1 MPRKLNF
8 HAGPSTLPVEVLE
21 ELQKNMVDFEGT
33 GLSLIEKSHRSAT
46 YEAVHNRA
54 IELFR
59 ELFSVPENYDILFLG
74 GGATLQFAMIPM
86 NFLPQG
92 KTAEYVATGTWSKKA
107 IDDAKKLG
115 SVRIIFD
122 GKESGYTTLPDPAS
136 VKVDPESAYLHIT
149 ANETIGGLEWKDWP
163 ETGGVPLVCDMS
175 SDILSRPVPVEK
187 FALIY
192 AGAQKN
198 LGPAGT
204 TVVILRKDM
213 LDRIPDT
220 LPAYL
225 SYKNHAANN
234 SLYNTPPVFAIWT
247 IKLVLEHMK
256 KNGGLAAVAE
266 RNLKKA
272 GLVYGVIDSS
282 GGFYRSPV
290 DARYRS
296 NMNIVFRLP
305 SEELEKKFIDE
316 AKAAGMIGLKG
327 HRSVGG
333 CRASLYNAMTLEGAE
348 ALAAFMKEFA
358 AKNG

>member
-1 MPRKLNF
+1 MSRKFNF

-21 ELQKNMVDFEGT
+21 ELQKNMVDFQGT
-33 GLSLIEKSHRSAT
+33 GLSLIEESHRSAN
-46 YEAVHNRA
+46 YEAVHNGA
-54 IELFR
+54 VDLFR
-59 ELFSVPENYDILFLG
+59 EMFSVPANYRILFLG
-74 GGATLQFAMIPM
+74 GGGTLQFAMVPM
-86 NFLPQG
+86 NFLPRG
-92 KTAEYVATGTWSKKA
+92 KTAEYVSTGTWSKKA
-107 IDDAKKLG
+107 IEDAKKLG
-115 SVRIIFD
+115 SVKIVFD
-122 GKESGYTTLPDPAS
+122 GKEGGYTSLPDPAS
-136 VKVDPESAYLHIT
+136 MKVDPESAYLHIT
-149 ANETIGGLEWKDWP
+149 SNETIGGLEWKAWP
-163 ETGGVPLVCDMS
+163 ETGNVPLVCDMS

-187 FALIY
+187 FGMIY

-204 TVVILRKDM
+204 TVVILRDDM

-225 SYKNHAANN
+225 NYRNHADNN

-247 IKLVLEHMK
+247 IKLVLDHMK
-256 KNGGLAAVAE
+256 RNGGLAAVTE
-266 RNLKKA
+266 RNLVKA
-272 GLVYGVIDSS
+272 GLVYGAIDAS

-296 NMNIVFRLP
+296 NMNLVFRLP
-305 SEELEKKFIDE
+305 TEELEKKFIDE

-333 CRASLYNAMTLEGAE
+333 CRASLYNAMTVEGAE

>member
-1 MPRKLNF
+1 MSRKFNF

-21 ELQKNMVDFEGT
+21 ELQKNMVDFQGT
-33 GLSLIEKSHRSAT
+33 GLSLIEESHRSAN
-46 YEAVHNRA
+46 YEAVHNGA
-54 IELFR
+54 VDLFR
-59 ELFSVPENYDILFLG
+59 EMFSVPGNYRVLFLG
-74 GGATLQFAMIPM
+74 GGGTLQFAMVPM

-92 KTAEYVATGTWSKKA
+92 KTAEYVSTGTWSKKA

-115 SVRIIFD
+115 SVRIVFD
-122 GKESGYTTLPDPAS
+122 GKEGGYTSLPDPAS
-136 VKVDPESAYLHIT
+136 MKVDPESAYLHIT
-149 ANETIGGLEWKDWP
+149 SNETIGGLEWKAWP
-163 ETGGVPLVCDMS
+163 ETGNVPLICDMS

-187 FALIY
+187 FGMIY

-204 TVVILRKDM
+204 TVVILRDDM
-213 LDRIPDT
+213 LDRVPDT

-225 SYKNHAANN
+225 NYRNHADNN

-256 KNGGLAAVAE
+256 RTGGLAAVTE
-266 RNLKKA
+266 RNLEKA
-272 GLVYGVIDSS
+272 GLVYGVIDAS

-290 DARYRS
+290 DMRYRS
-296 NMNIVFRLP
+296 NMNLVFRLP
-305 SEELEKKFIDE
+305 TEGLEKKFIDE

-333 CRASLYNAMTLEGAE
+333 CRASLYNAMTVEGAG
-348 ALAAFMKEFA
+348 ALADFMKEFA

>member
-1 MPRKLNF
+1 MSRKFNF

-21 ELQKNMVDFEGT
+21 ELQKNMVDFQGT
-33 GLSLIEKSHRSAT
+33 GLSLIEESHRSAN
-46 YEAVHNRA
+46 YEAVHNGA
-54 IELFR
+54 VDLFR
-59 ELFSVPENYDILFLG
+59 EMFSVPANYRILFLG
-74 GGATLQFAMIPM
+74 GGGTLQFAMVPM

-92 KTAEYVATGTWSKKA
+92 KTAEYVSTGTWSKKA

-115 SVRIIFD
+115 SVKVVFD
-122 GKESGYTTLPDPAS
+122 GKEGGYTSLPDPAS
-136 VKVDPESAYLHIT
+136 MKVDPESAYLHIT
-149 ANETIGGLEWKDWP
+149 SNETIGGLEWKAWP
-163 ETGGVPLVCDMS
+163 ETGNVPLICDMS

-187 FALIY
+187 FGMIY

-204 TVVILRKDM
+204 TVVILRDDM
-213 LDRIPDT
+213 LDRVPAT

-225 SYKNHAANN
+225 NYRNHADNN

-256 KNGGLAAVAE
+256 RTGGLAAVTE
-266 RNLKKA
+266 RNLEKA
-272 GLVYGVIDSS
+272 GLVYGVIDAS

-290 DARYRS
+290 DVRYRS
-296 NMNIVFRLP
+296 NMNLVFRLP
-305 SEELEKKFIDE
+305 TEELEKKFIDE

-333 CRASLYNAMTLEGAE
+333 CRASLYNAMTVEGAE
-348 ALAAFMKEFA
+348 ALADFMKEFA

>member
-1 MPRKLNF
+1 MARKLNY
-8 HAGPSTLPVEVLE
+8 HAGPSTLPLEVLE
-21 ELQKNMVDFEGT
+21 ELRDNMVDFQGT
-33 GLSLIEKSHRSAT
+33 GLSLIEESHRSAN
-46 YEAVHNRA
+46 YEAVHNGA
-54 IELFR
+54 VELFR
-59 ELFSVPENYDILFLG
+59 EMLSVPKNYRILFLG
-74 GGATLQFAMIPM
+74 GGATLKFAMVPM

-92 KTAEYVATGTWSKKA
+92 RTAEYVSTGTWSKKA
-107 IDDAKKLG
+107 IDDAKKIG
-115 SVRIIFD
+115 SVKVVFD
-122 GKESGYTTLPDPAS
+122 GKEGGYTTLPDPAS
-136 VKVDPESAYLHIT
+136 MKVDPEAAYLHVT
-149 ANETIGGLEWKDWP
+149 ANETIGGLEWKAWP
-163 ETGGVPLVCDMS
+163 ETGDVPLVCDMS

-204 TVVILRKDM
+204 TIVILREDM
-213 LDRIPDT
+213 LQRIPAT

-225 SYKNHAANN
+225 DYRNHADNN

-256 KNGGLAAVAE
+256 RTGGLAAVTE

-272 GLVYGVIDSS
+272 GLVYGVIDAS

-290 DARYRS
+290 DVRYRS
-296 NMNIVFRLP
+296 NMNLVFRLP
-305 SEELEKKFIDE
+305 TEELEKKFIDE

-333 CRASLYNAMTLEGAE
+333 CRASLYNAMTVEGAGT
-348 ALAAFMKEFA
+348 LADFMKEFA

>member
-1 MPRKLNF
+1 MARKLNY
-8 HAGPSTLPVEVLE
+8 HAGPSTLPLEVLE
-21 ELQKNMVDFEGT
+21 ELRDNMVDFQGT
-33 GLSLIEKSHRSAT
+33 GLSLIEESHRSAN
-46 YEAVHNRA
+46 YEAVHNGA
-54 IELFR
+54 VELFR
-59 ELFSVPENYDILFLG
+59 EMLSVPKNYRILFLG
-74 GGATLQFAMIPM
+74 GGATLQFAMVPM

-92 KTAEYVATGTWSKKA
+92 RTAEYVSTGTWSKKA
-107 IDDAKKLG
+107 IDDAKKIG
-115 SVRIIFD
+115 SVKVVFD
-122 GKESGYTTLPDPAS
+122 GKEGGYATLPDPAS
-136 VKVDPESAYLHIT
+136 MKVDPEAAYLHIT
-149 ANETIGGLEWKDWP
+149 ANETIGGLEWKAWP
-163 ETGGVPLVCDMS
+163 ETGDVPLVCDMS

-204 TVVILRKDM
+204 TIVILREDM
-213 LDRIPDT
+213 LQRIPAT

-225 SYKNHAANN
+225 DYRNHADNN
-234 SLYNTPPVFAIWT
+234 SLYNTPPVFGIWA
-247 IKLVLEHMK
+247 IKLVLENMK

-272 GLVYGVIDSS
+272 EAVYGVIDTS

-290 DARYRS
+290 DSRYRS
-296 NMNIVFRLP
+296 NMNLVFRLP
-305 SEELEKKFIDE
+305 TEELEKKFLDE
-316 AKAAGMIGLKG
+316 AKALGMIGLKG

-348 ALAAFMKEFA
+348 TLAAFMRDFA